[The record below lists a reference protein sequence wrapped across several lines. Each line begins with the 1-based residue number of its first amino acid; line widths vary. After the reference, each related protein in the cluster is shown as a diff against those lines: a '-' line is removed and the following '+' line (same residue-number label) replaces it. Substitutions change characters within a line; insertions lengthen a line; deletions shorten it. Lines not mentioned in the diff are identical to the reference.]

1 MFLRDWIDRLKL
13 DYTGIMN
20 GVRILNINNVALI
33 IDAKLSIS
41 TYTTTQIILR
51 HKKQAIFVYGQ
62 NLRITDFD
70 NTQTIIRGNITCV
83 SSSEVVLC

>member
-1 MFLRDWIDRLKL
+1 VFLRDWIDRLKL

-20 GVRILNINNVALI
+20 GLRILNINNVALI

-51 HKKQAIFVYGQ
+51 HKKQTIFVYGQ
-62 NLRITDFD
+62 NLRITDYD

>member
-13 DYTGIMN
+13 DYVGIMK
-20 GVRILNINNVALI
+20 GVRILNINNIALI

-41 TYTTTQIILR
+41 TYTTTRIVLKNSTQTV
-51 HKKQAIFVYGQ
+51 FVYGE

-70 NTQTIIRGNITCV
+70 NTQIVIRGNITCV
-83 SSSEVVLC
+83 SKSEVELC

>member
-1 MFLRDWIDRLKL
+1 VFLRDWIDRLKL

-51 HKKQAIFVYGQ
+51 HKKQTIFVYGQ
-62 NLRITDFD
+62 NLRITDYD